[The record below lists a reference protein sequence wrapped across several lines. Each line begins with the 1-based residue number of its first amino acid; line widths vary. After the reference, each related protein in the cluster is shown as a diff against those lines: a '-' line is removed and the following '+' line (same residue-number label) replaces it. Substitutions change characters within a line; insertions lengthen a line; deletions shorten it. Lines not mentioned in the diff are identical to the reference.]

1 VTRVGRLVQTYIFP
15 EFTVVARGGEMVRD
29 SHSSRTYVQI
39 RRMILIAHGMAFNI
53 WEDNHSSRTYVR
65 IRRMVLV
72 AHCGA
77 FSIYWDSHSSY
88 VISNDQDSKNG
99 PYITLLSE

>member
-1 VTRVGRLVQTYIFP
+1 MTNLFP
-15 EFTVVARGGEMVRD
+15 EFTVVAKGGKMVQD
-29 SHSSRTYVQI
+29 SHCSRTYVWI
-39 RRMILIAHGMAFNI
+39 RRMVLISHGLAFNI

-77 FSIYWDSHSSY
+77 FNICWDNHSSC
-88 VISNDQDSKNG
+88 VTGNDQDRKNS
-99 PYITLLSE
+99 PYISLLSE